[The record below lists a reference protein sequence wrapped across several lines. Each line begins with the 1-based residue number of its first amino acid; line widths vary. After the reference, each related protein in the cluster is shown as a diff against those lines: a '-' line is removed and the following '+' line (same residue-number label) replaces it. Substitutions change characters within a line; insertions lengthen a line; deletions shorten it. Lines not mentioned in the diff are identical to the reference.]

1 MINIKIDNELKEKSP
16 NIKLGVIKY
25 KAVVK
30 KSSKELEDKL
40 EDLVVRLQEK
50 YSIEDILKIQS
61 IKDIRD
67 SYKILGKD
75 PSRYRVSSEALLRR
89 ILQGKGIY
97 KVNNIVDVNN
107 LVSLTCL
114 FPVGSYNIDNID
126 EFILFR
132 VGKENEKYKGI
143 GKGSVNLTNMPVFA
157 DKNGAFGSPTSDSEK
172 TMITDEA
179 ENLLM
184 IIISFSE
191 QDLKADVEDAVHKL
205 KKYVNAKDIE
215 YTIV

>member
-1 MINIKIDNELKEKSP
+1 M
-16 NIKLGVIKY
+16 
-25 KAVVK
+25 
-30 KSSKELEDKL
+30 
-40 EDLVVRLQEK
+40 
-50 YSIEDILKIQS
+50 
-61 IKDIRD
+61 
-67 SYKILGKD
+67 
-75 PSRYRVSSEALLRR
+75 
-89 ILQGKGIY
+89 
-97 KVNNIVDVNN
+97 
-107 LVSLTCL
+107 
-114 FPVGSYNIDNID
+114 
-126 EFILFR
+126 
-132 VGKENEKYKGI
+132 GKENEKYKGI

-191 QDLKADVEDAVHKL
+191 QDLKADVEDAVDKL

>member
-1 MINIKIDNELKEKSP
+1 MINIIIDNELKEKNP
-16 NIKLGVIKY
+16 NVKLGVIKY

-30 KSSKELEDKL
+30 ESSEELEKELEKLGDK
-40 EDLVVRLQEK
+40 LQEK
-50 YSIEDILKIQS
+50 YSIEDILKIKS
-61 IKDIRD
+61 IKDIRV

-89 ILQGKGIY
+89 IVQGKGIY
-97 KVNNIVDVNN
+97 KVNNIVDINN
-107 LVSLTCL
+107 LVSLICL

-132 VGKENEKYKGI
+132 VGQENESYKGI

-172 TMITDEA
+172 AMITDEA
-179 ENLLM
+179 ENILM

-191 QDLKADVEDAVHKL
+191 EDIKEDVKNAVAKL
-205 KKYVNAKDIE
+205 KKYVDAKDIE

>member
-143 GKGSVNLTNMPVFA
+143 GKG
-157 DKNGAFGSPTSDSEK
+157 DSEK
-172 TMITDEA
+172 TRITEEA

-191 QDLKADVEDAVHKL
+191 QDLKADVEDAVDKL